1 MRRQWREKKQAARE
15 KRTGVPTKE
24 KAGRPKGYVVTAA
37 TRAKI
42 KAAKAAAKA
51 ARLGVAAPEEVTAD
65 VVAGIAAAR
74 RLGYREQEIADFYG
88 ISVATVDR
96 VLMDRKG

>member
-37 TRAKI
+37 TMAKI

-51 ARLGVAAPEEVTAD
+51 ARMGVAAPEEVTAPEP
-65 VVAGIAAAR
+65 VAADPDRAR
-74 RLGYREQEIADFYG
+74 RLIFAALIRPKQKEIEG
-88 ISVATVDR
+88 
-96 VLMDRKG
+96 